1 MKCCCAAVLLAV
13 ALASLTGCG
22 GTGPPMGEPI
32 YNSDEHGIRFDG
44 LYVDRQAN
52 SSMFLRFYP
61 DGVCVWAEGNT
72 TAEGIARYMIRSH
85 HESTAGTF
93 EISGK
98 TVTASVGELE
108 YEGAIDKGKIYMEV
122 YNVTTEG
129 WEERTYRFAEVEL
142 PNR

>member
-1 MKCCCAAVLLAV
+1 MKSHGSAVLLVV
-13 ALASLTGCG
+13 ALALLVGCG
-22 GTGPPMGEPI
+22 GTGPPVGEPI
-32 YNSDEHGIRFDG
+32 YNPDEHGIRFDG
-44 LYVDRQAN
+44 LYVDRQPN

-72 TAEGIARYMIRSH
+72 TAEGIARYMVRSH

-93 EISGK
+93 EIAGSV
-98 TVTASVGELE
+98 VTATVADLE
-108 YEGAIDKGKIYMEV
+108 FEGSIDKGRIYMEV

-129 WEERTYRFAEVEL
+129 LEERTYRFTEVDL

>member
-1 MKCCCAAVLLAV
+1 MKSYDSALLLAFAF
-13 ALASLTGCG
+13 ALVSGCG

-32 YNSDEHGIRFDG
+32 YSSAEHGIRFDG

-85 HESTAGTF
+85 HESMAGTF
-93 EISGK
+93 EIAGR
-98 TVTASVGELE
+98 TVTASVGDLELE
-108 YEGAIDKGKIYMEV
+108 GTIDKDRIYMEV
-122 YNVTTEG
+122 FNVTTEG
-129 WEERTYRFAEVEL
+129 WEERTYRFEEVEL
-142 PNR
+142 RNR

>member
-1 MKCCCAAVLLAV
+1 MKPCCSVFLLAF
-13 ALASLTGCG
+13 ALIAGCG

-32 YNSDEHGIRFDG
+32 YSSDEHGIRFDG

-72 TAEGIARYMIRSH
+72 TAEGIARYMVRSH

-93 EISGK
+93 QIAGK
-98 TVTASVGELE
+98 TVTASVADLE
-108 YEGAIDKGKIYMEV
+108 FEGAIDKDRIYMEV
-122 YNVTTEG
+122 FNVRTEG
-129 WEERTYRFAEVEL
+129 WEERTYRFADVDL
-142 PNR
+142 PDR